1 MAREE
6 PPTDDEPTRVAGPGG
21 AADQAAPATGG
32 DADERDAASADA
44 PPAADARDASAAAD
58 DPPAS
63 ASSGLGGKAAEGA
76 KTVGDRVTQA
86 ASATAQALRE
96 TDVREIAH
104 HTTNLIENARP
115 FFLAAFAVAFS
126 VLAWVED
133 QTPVA
138 VVFAIGAILFVLGA
152 AYSRE
157 VDGLL
162 TRGRDHDEP
171 GD

>member
-32 DADERDAASADA
+32 DADARDAASADA
-44 PPAADARDASAAAD
+44 PPAAD